1 MLNTAIVMTTR
12 YSKLRS
18 KNAYKI
24 PYWFQHFFAMYI
36 DIINFNDF
44 EKSKYH
50 FSEYFVN
57 SMCDRGLN
65 NVTDKS
71 TARMSCSVHVYID
84 FISLAGN
91 KLSKI
96 VFSLYLNNR
105 NDICQGVL
113 TGLMCIEYIQKC
125 EPNKKQCKNNIFFQ
139 SLWRSCQ
146 LWNWYNNLGYDWLV
160 QFGWAG
166 LTVYANTLPLHF
178 IFPCRLLLCV
188 GFEVGAI
195 VGKCIR

>member
-1 MLNTAIVMTTR
+1 
-12 YSKLRS
+12 
-18 KNAYKI
+18 
-24 PYWFQHFFAMYI
+24 MYI

-125 EPNKKQCKNNIFFQ
+125 EPNKKQSQNNFF
-139 SLWRSCQ
+139 SNLCEDHVSYETGTTIWGMID
-146 LWNWYNNLGYDWLV
+146 WYNLDEL
-160 QFGWAG
+160 A
-166 LTVYANTLPLHF
+166 
-178 IFPCRLLLCV
+178 
-188 GFEVGAI
+188 
-195 VGKCIR
+195 